1 MGNWILLYWK
11 IAPFLHCCNIQLL
24 PESYMF
30 YSIISPTI
38 YISYQHLAQNPVSCL
53 CVYKTDF
60 TVNIQILYVYI
71 QSFICSFKASPTPSS
86 QPCPYTTHL
95 QRPSV
100 PAEFLFF
107 VCNKEHQTLIISGIF

>member
-11 IAPFLHCCNIQLL
+11 IAPFPHCCNIQLL
-24 PESYMF
+24 PESYVLLN
-30 YSIISPTI
+30 YQPN
-38 YISYQHLAQNPVSCL
+38 YLHSYQHLAQNPVTCL
-53 CVYKTDF
+53 CVYKADF

-86 QPCPYTTHL
+86 QPCPYRTHL

-100 PAEFLFF
+100 PAEFLFL